1 MSKVSKNIKM
11 LDILSSGRRYSCKE
25 LADKLEISPRMVSLY
40 KDELEKDGIYID
52 SFYGKDG
59 GYQLRSKLNL
69 PLILFNESDIETIDN
84 AISCC
89 NDSKKVEKL
98 LDLRE
103 KIVCYC
109 NLINYKEDFFDEKQ
123 KGLLKIISESIQ
135 KREKIKIEY
144 KSKGVKKQ
152 RIVYPQKIYK
162 YDNFVMVVVQYSED
176 INDIRHLNLNRI
188 EKIIN

>member
-1 MSKVSKNIKM
+1 M
-11 LDILSSGRRYSCKE
+11 
-25 LADKLEISPRMVSLY
+25 
-40 KDELEKDGIYID
+40 
-52 SFYGKDG
+52 
-59 GYQLRSKLNL
+59 
-69 PLILFNESDIETIDN
+69 
-84 AISCC
+84 
-89 NDSKKVEKL
+89 
-98 LDLRE
+98 RE
-103 KIVCYC
+103 KIVCYS

-152 RIVYPQKIYK
+152 RIVYPKKIYK

>member
-1 MSKVSKNIKM
+1 M

-25 LADKLEISPRMVSLY
+25 LADKLEISPRMVRLY

-84 AISCC
+84 AISYCDD
-89 NDSKKVEKL
+89 NKKLEKL

-109 NLINYKEDFFDEKQ
+109 NLINDKEDFFDENQ
-123 KGLLKIISESIQ
+123 KSLLKIIRESMQ

-144 KSKGVKKQ
+144 QSKGVKKQ
-152 RIVYPQKIYK
+152 RLVYPKKIYK
-162 YDNFVMVVVQYSED
+162 YDNFVMIVVQYSEY

>member
-25 LADKLEISPRMVSLY
+25 LADKLEISPRMVRLY

-89 NDSKKVEKL
+89 NDNKKVEKL

-109 NLINYKEDFFDEKQ
+109 NLINYKEYFFDEKQ

>member
-25 LADKLEISPRMVSLY
+25 LADKLEISPRMVRLY

-89 NDSKKVEKL
+89 NDNKKVEKL

-144 KSKGVKKQ
+144 KSKGVKKTKNS
-152 RIVYPQKIYK
+152 IPPK
-162 YDNFVMVVVQYSED
+162 
-176 INDIRHLNLNRI
+176 NL
-188 EKIIN
+188 